1 MKFHWGF
8 TEENFEMSIRLDPR
22 EIRPSVELDHLGK
35 LEPCLDL
42 SLDQIAP
49 LARNVSTARNL
60 SSTRILSSAQIGALI
75 KLDHRSNW
83 TLGSECIFGSNAPLA
98 RDDRIEP
105 LLWNAFLARND
116 LLG

>member
-1 MKFHWGF
+1 
-8 TEENFEMSIRLDPR
+8 MSIGLDPW
-22 EIRPSVELDHLGK
+22 EIRPSVELD
-35 LEPCLDL
+35 PWLDL
-42 SLDQIAP
+42 SLDQSAP
-49 LARNVSTARNL
+49 LAQNL

-75 KLDHRSNW
+75 KLDPRSNW
-83 TLGSECIFGSNAPLA
+83 TLGSEYIFGSNAPSA